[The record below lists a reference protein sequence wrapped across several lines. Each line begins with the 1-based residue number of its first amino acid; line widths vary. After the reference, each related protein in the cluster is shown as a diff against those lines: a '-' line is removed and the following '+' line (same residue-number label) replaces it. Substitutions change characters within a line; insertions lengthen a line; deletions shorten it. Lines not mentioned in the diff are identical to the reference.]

1 MITIRHW
8 SMFLPL
14 LALVL
19 SSLGGVGARATVIPN
34 TNSSN
39 SISSAKPTQAQ
50 TQGKFQLAQG
60 LMDQCRAAAE
70 SMFIYK
76 QRSISNP
83 MIALEPDEQVILAEN
98 KVSKDGWIAINSPI
112 PGFVEAKYLKLCPPG
127 IGGVRPTQTQSLCRQ
142 AAESMF
148 IYKQRST
155 SNPIRTLAPNEQVI
169 LAENNPSKNGW
180 IAINS
185 PIPGFVRAKDL
196 KSCQGIE
203 RLSST
208 QTPSYLCRQ
217 VVYDGSGGI
226 AVRSRPNIN
235 SSRRGLVSNGV
246 KVTLINRPSQEQFFQ
261 DFQGRE
267 WARITD
273 PVNGW
278 MSNGFPAKGEQ
289 NLLVCSN

>member
-1 MITIRHW
+1 MTTIRHW
-8 SMFLPL
+8 STFFPL

-19 SSLGGVGARATVIPN
+19 SSLGGVGARATVIPS
-34 TNSSN
+34 TNSAN
-39 SISSAKPTQAQ
+39 SIPSATATQAQ

-60 LMDQCRAAAE
+60 LMDECRAAAE

-76 QRSISNP
+76 QRSTSNP
-83 MIALEPDEQVILAEN
+83 MIALEPDEQVILAED

-112 PGFVEAKYLKLCPPG
+112 PGFVRAKDLKFCPG
-127 IGGVRPTQTQSLCRQ
+127 TGGVRPTQTQSLCRQ

-148 IYKQRST
+148 IYKQPSIE
-155 SNPIRTLAPNEQVI
+155 PIRTLEPNEQVI
-169 LAENNPSKNGW
+169 LAENKARKNGW

-185 PIPGFVRAKDL
+185 PVPGFVRAKDL
-196 KSCQGIE
+196 KFCPGIE

-208 QTPSYLCRQ
+208 QTPYLCRQ
-217 VVYDGSGGI
+217 VVYDGTGGI
-226 AVRSRPNIN
+226 AVRIRPNIN
-235 SSRRGLVSNGV
+235 SSRLGLVSNGV

-267 WARITD
+267 WARITY
-273 PVNGW
+273 PVSGW

-289 NLLVCSN
+289 NLVVCSN

>member
-1 MITIRHW
+1 MTTIRHW
-8 SMFLPL
+8 STFFPL

-19 SSLGGVGARATVIPN
+19 SSLGGVDARATVIPS
-34 TNSSN
+34 TNSAN
-39 SISSAKPTQAQ
+39 TIPSATPTQAQ
-50 TQGKFQLAQG
+50 TQGKFQLAQE
-60 LMDQCRAAAE
+60 LMGECRAAAE

-76 QRSISNP
+76 QRSTSNP
-83 MIALEPDEQVILAEN
+83 IRTLDLNEQVILAEN
-98 KVSKDGWIAINSPI
+98 KVSKDGWIAIKFPI
-112 PGFVEAKYLKLCPPG
+112 NGFVQAQDLKFCPG
-127 IGGVRPTQTQSLCRQ
+127 TGGVRPTQTQSLCRQ

-148 IYKQRST
+148 IYKQPSIE
-155 SNPIRTLAPNEQVI
+155 PIRALEPNEEVI
-169 LAENNPSKNGW
+169 LAGNNVRKNGW

-196 KSCQGIE
+196 KSCQGIQ

-246 KVTLINRPSQEQFFQ
+246 KVTLINRSPQEQFFQ
-261 DFQGRE
+261 DSQGRE
-267 WARITD
+267 WARITY

-278 MSNGFPAKGEQ
+278 MSNGFPRNGDQ
-289 NLLVCSN
+289 NLVVCSN

>member
-1 MITIRHW
+1 MTTIRHW
-8 SMFLPL
+8 STFLPL

-19 SSLGGVGARATVIPN
+19 SSLGGVGARATVIPS
-34 TNSSN
+34 TNSGN
-39 SISSAKPTQAQ
+39 SIPSAKPTQAQ

-60 LMDQCRAAAE
+60 FMGECRAAAE

-76 QRSISNP
+76 QRSTSNP
-83 MIALEPDEQVILAEN
+83 MIALEPDEQVILAED
-98 KVSKDGWIAINSPI
+98 KVSQDGWIAIKSPI
-112 PGFVEAKYLKLCPPG
+112 PGFVRAKDLKFCPG
-127 IGGVRPTQTQSLCRQ
+127 RGGVRPTQTQSLCRQ

-148 IYKQRST
+148 IYKQPSIE
-155 SNPIRTLAPNEQVI
+155 PIRTLEPNEQVI
-169 LAENNPSKNGW
+169 LAENKVRKNGW

-185 PIPGFVRAKDL
+185 PVPGFVRAKDL
-196 KSCQGIE
+196 KFCPGIE

-217 VVYDGSGGI
+217 VVYDGSEGI

-246 KVTLINRPSQEQFFQ
+246 KVTLINRSAQEQFFQ

-267 WARITD
+267 WARITY
-273 PVNGW
+273 PVDGW

>member
-1 MITIRHW
+1 MTTIRHW
-8 SMFLPL
+8 STFLPL
-14 LALVL
+14 LALVF
-19 SSLGGVGARATVIPN
+19 SSLGGVGARATVNPS
-34 TNSSN
+34 TNSAS
-39 SISSAKPTQAQ
+39 SIPSAKPTQAQ

-60 LMDQCRAAAE
+60 LMDECRAAGE

-76 QRSISNP
+76 QRSTSNP
-83 MIALEPDEQVILAEN
+83 MIALEPDEEVILAEN

-112 PGFVEAKYLKLCPPG
+112 PGFVRAKDLKFCPG
-127 IGGVRPTQTQSLCRQ
+127 TGGRFPNRAQSLCRQ
-142 AAESMF
+142 AGESMF
-148 IYKQRST
+148 IYKQPSIE
-155 SNPIRTLAPNEQVI
+155 PIRTLEPNEEVI
-169 LAENNPSKNGW
+169 LAENKVRKNGW

-185 PIPGFVRAKDL
+185 PVPGFVRAKDL

-226 AVRSRPNIN
+226 AVRIRPNIN
-235 SSRRGLVSNGV
+235 SSRQGLVSNGV

-278 MSNGFPAKGEQ
+278 MSNGSRDTGDQ
-289 NLLVCSN
+289 NLVACSN